1 MDSLEE
7 VEGEDKGK
15 AYDNGGSFKVIVAL
29 GIISIIVGLF
39 LDPQLTW
46 YVLKV
51 IFGIIFYFIAL
62 IVIWI
67 FQTVVDLFTSFV
79 N

>member
-1 MDSLEE
+1 MEE

-51 IFGIIFYFIAL
+51 IFGIIF
-62 IVIWI
+62 
-67 FQTVVDLFTSFV
+67 
-79 N
+79 